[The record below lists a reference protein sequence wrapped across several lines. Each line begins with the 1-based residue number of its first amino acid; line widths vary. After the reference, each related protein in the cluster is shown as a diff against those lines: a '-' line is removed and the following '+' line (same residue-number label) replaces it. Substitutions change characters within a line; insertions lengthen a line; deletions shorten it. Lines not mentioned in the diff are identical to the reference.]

1 MGVKQ
6 FLAMLIPLAIVG
18 GYWWFKVGRSGGT
31 EGYMRSKLGLQDG
44 EQISAMWTCYADL
57 NASLARQL
65 GLALVGLQVRGIN
78 LMLALTSASRL
89 TIGDNTK
96 SNAPIAFQRG
106 EVVVSEDAK
115 SGEHG
120 TLAGPRGLEPTVVML
135 LTPAEGDPL
144 RLEIA
149 RSGFEAVAAW
159 SRGA

>member
-1 MGVKQ
+1 MGMKQ
-6 FLAMLIPLAIVG
+6 LLGMLVPLAIIG
-18 GYWWFKVGRSGGT
+18 GYWWFKVGRWGGT
-31 EGYMRSKLGLQDG
+31 EGYMRSKLALQGG

-57 NASLARQL
+57 DASLARQL

-96 SNAPIAFQRG
+96 GNAPIAFLRG
-106 EVVVSEDAK
+106 QVLVSEEPKA
-115 SGEHG
+115 GVHG
-120 TLAGPRGLEPTVVML
+120 TLAGPHGLEPTVVMR
-135 LTPAEGDPL
+135 LTPVNGEPL
-144 RLEIA
+144 CLEIA

>member
-1 MGVKQ
+1 MGTQ
-6 FLAMLIPLAIVG
+6 QLLAMLIPLAVVG
-18 GYWWFKVGRSGGT
+18 GYWWFKVGRVGGT
-31 EGYMRSKLGLQDG
+31 EGYMRSKLGLQEG
-44 EQISAMWTCYADL
+44 EQIAAMWTCYADL
-57 NASLARQL
+57 DASLARQL
-65 GLALVGLQVRGIN
+65 GLALVHLQVRGIN

-106 EVVVSEDAK
+106 QVMVREEPKGGV
-115 SGEHG
+115 HG
-120 TLAGPRGLEPTVVML
+120 TLAGPHGLEPSVVML
-135 LTPAEGDPL
+135 LTPLTGDPL